1 MPSLHL
7 VLEGGEHLEEDCP
20 EGDEG
25 GEEDEEAVAAEQGGH
40 VIHELRVVL
49 LLGRLQPGGVA
60 GLRPPAATPA
70 LHTCGQITAL
80 TALHCTRQQC
90 TVLHSLHCTHCARRQ
105 CTVQGLIAQNNGC
118 SGLLSTVQ
126 CHDL

>member
-60 GLRPPAATPA
+60 GLRPPAATAFTPLGQTSVLYCNT
-70 LHTCGQITAL
+70 LHCS
-80 TALHCTRQQC
+80 ALHCTLVCC
-90 TVLHSLHCTHCARRQ
+90 TTLHLAR
-105 CTVQGLIAQNNGC
+105 
-118 SGLLSTVQ
+118 
-126 CHDL
+126 

>member
-60 GLRPPAATPA
+60 GLRPPAATA
-70 LHTCGQITAL
+70 TLHTFGTDQCIVLQYTAL
-80 TALHCTRQQC
+80 QC
-90 TVLHSLHCTHCARRQ
+90 TTLYSSMLHYTLVCCTTLHLAR
-105 CTVQGLIAQNNGC
+105 
-118 SGLLSTVQ
+118 
-126 CHDL
+126 